1 MICCTCARSICESEA
16 ERERERSEVGVPA
29 RVPARGARRGGY
41 ACPGARGGGSRVLA
55 DGG

>member
-29 RVPARGARRGGY
+29 RVGRRT
-41 ACPGARGGGSRVLA
+41 REGGGSRVLA